1 MHLQRLLVKVFSL
14 HFQVCGHTTLAEV
27 GGQTTLAE
35 VGGQTTP
42 AYVGVSGGQTT
53 LGDVGGAGVHT
64 ILT

>member
-14 HFQVCGHTTLAEV
+14 HFQVCGH
-27 GGQTTLAE
+27 TTLAE